1 MVRKILNRRAR
12 RDLREDRRALVRWFD
27 RRNCDKAHETLA
39 DPLAAWEARSADIKL
54 ETAEY
59 EHADKNERKT
69 FKPSN
74 PLCTDTC
81 PIILHANSLNFPSHR
96 QSFPVE
102 AVAASMHP
110 RKLFLRSQSCVQLS
124 GTNALASFVDKT
136 AFSGL
141 ISPWV
146 TAQIGAWSICFRN
159 PAVRPYT
166 AWPGDSR
173 TGLGISDRRTE

>member
-141 ISPWV
+141 ISPCGQPHLN
-146 TAQIGAWSICFRN
+146 AAFNRDHL
-159 PAVRPYT
+159 A
-166 AWPGDSR
+166 SR
-173 TGLGISDRRTE
+173 TWRTRVKVAASKPAPTRTLRP